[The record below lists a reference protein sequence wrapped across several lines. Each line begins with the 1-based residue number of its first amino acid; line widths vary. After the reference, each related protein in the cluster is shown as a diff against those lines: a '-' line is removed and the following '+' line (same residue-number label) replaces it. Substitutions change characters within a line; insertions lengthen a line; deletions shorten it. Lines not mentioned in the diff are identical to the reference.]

1 MAQSGV
7 AINFFNNNIYLS
19 FILITSFGSESNAG
33 LLDKS
38 SYVTIDCI
46 KLSASRKE
54 NHNLMVNKLKMKFLK
69 TGSLHSWRDQQVS
82 AVCFFLPELLEVWEQ
97 DPFWLCRTKK
107 THVALYCPKSTLCVL
122 TILPV
127 TQNKSLMTIASL
139 T

>member
-1 MAQSGV
+1 MKQRRKE
-7 AINFFNNNIYLS
+7 INSRGGDGMVWGCDTFFNNCIYLS

-69 TGSLHSWRDQQVS
+69 TGSLHSWRD
-82 AVCFFLPELLEVWEQ
+82 
-97 DPFWLCRTKK
+97 
-107 THVALYCPKSTLCVL
+107 
-122 TILPV
+122 
-127 TQNKSLMTIASL
+127 
-139 T
+139 